1 MIEKVK
7 VSEIAAELGI
17 TSKDVLK
24 KALDLEIEAKAAN
37 SSVTMEEA
45 DSLMKFIMSGDTQA
59 PATSEPM

>member
-1 MIEKVK
+1 MTEKVK

-24 KALDLEIEAKAAN
+24 KALDLNIEAKAAN

-45 DSLMKFIMSGDTQA
+45 DNLMKLLWVVKQKHQKLRK
-59 PATSEPM
+59 